1 MQIFIDLMPRSEG
14 FFISIYLS
22 ETQSLSF
29 DYTLK
34 GHRIIKQVLLEDPS
48 GKLPNQ
54 GPLPSRK
61 VLKSVDGKF
70 SGFLERSWADR
81 VREGSITDG
90 VWRTVWESYLPEP
103 IIKKLQE
110 LSEQVFERSE
120 SGQFDRTLD
129 ELDKYLL
136 RAIAVESSDE
146 PAEYKIA

>member
-34 GHRIIKQVLLEDPS
+34 GHRIIKQVLLEDPT

-61 VLKSVDGKF
+61 VLRSIDGKF
-70 SGFLERSWADR
+70 SGFLERSWADK
-81 VREGSITDG
+81 VREGSIIEG

-103 IIKKLQE
+103 TIKKLLE
-110 LSEQVFERSE
+110 LSERVFESSE
-120 SGQFDRTLD
+120 SEEIGAPLA

-136 RAIAVESSDE
+136 RAITVESSE
-146 PAEYKIA
+146 GPAEYRIA